1 MPTLARR
8 RRRGL
13 VVLLCLLC
21 VCAVATFLLV
31 SHSDVYSGPSVTQAL
46 PSFLSDEET
55 YLQTAAKEQDETTK
69 IKRHNHRPCTMAECF
84 DLSRCLSGFKVYV
97 YQPSTATKTSFLYKR
112 ILRVIRNSR
121 FFTDDPDKACLF
133 VPSLDTLDRDRLSN
147 EYIFDMGKRLAQL
160 RHWNGGRNHLIFNL
174 YSGTWPTYSH
184 QLDFSYGNAI
194 LAKSSFSDSTY
205 RTDYDVSIPLLHK
218 NHKEKTGEKG
228 MLRGAGNLLPVWRK
242 YLVIFKGKRYLH
254 GIGSE
259 TRNALYHLHNGRDIL
274 VLTTCK
280 HGRDW
285 DRMQDIRCNYDNK
298 MYDK

>member
-1 MPTLARR
+1 MYHIVGGRIDIKVHLHVRR
-8 RRRGL
+8 L
-13 VVLLCLLC
+13 TTQKAKYLIWQITPILFSLL
-21 VCAVATFLLV
+21 TFLLSRCYDNDYFV
-31 SHSDVYSGPSVTQAL
+31 FFSRYDYSQL
-46 PSFLSDEET
+46 PFLS
-55 YLQTAAKEQDETTK
+55 
-69 IKRHNHRPCTMAECF
+69 
-84 DLSRCLSGFKVYV
+84 
-97 YQPSTATKTSFLYKR
+97 SFLYKR

-228 MLRGAGNLLPVWRK
+228 MLRGAGNLHTLKKRQNNHYHSILRVRK
-242 YLVIFKGKRYLH
+242 LG
-254 GIGSE
+254 
-259 TRNALYHLHNGRDIL
+259 GRK
-274 VLTTCK
+274 VL
-280 HGRDW
+280 G
-285 DRMQDIRCNYDNK
+285 
-298 MYDK
+298 